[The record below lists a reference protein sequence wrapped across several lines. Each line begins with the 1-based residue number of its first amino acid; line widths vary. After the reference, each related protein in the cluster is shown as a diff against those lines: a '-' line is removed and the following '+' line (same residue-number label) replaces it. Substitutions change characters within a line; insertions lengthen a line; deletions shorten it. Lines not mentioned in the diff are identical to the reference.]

1 MGFASP
7 MTTARIPSPRDVWGC
22 PPITSLDDGRREAIT
37 RCGSAAESFAHGV
50 QQRLL
55 VSQSDYYRLASRS
68 WLGCHSQAAAMIK
81 RPLAVVR

>member
-1 MGFASP
+1 MGFACP

-55 VSQSDYYRLASRS
+55 ASESDDYRLASRS
-68 WLGCHSQAAAMIK
+68 WPGRYSRAAAMIK
-81 RPLAVVR
+81 RRLAVVR